1 MMKKVLSVMLSIL
14 MLLPLCN
21 GISLANATETPAG
34 TPVSTV
40 EEFLNM
46 DANGV
51 YYLANDIDFSG
62 ETYTKNLYRKTF
74 NGVLDGNGHS
84 LLGINLEAQNSDAG
98 IFGNLFGGTLKN
110 LTFGTPDAPVS
121 VSSTGS
127 GYSVGVVAGTVSGGA
142 SFENIT
148 IYANV
153 KGDGKTAGFT
163 SYMPNG
169 KLTITGSKV
178 FGTVSGNP
186 AAGFV
191 TMADNGSSEI
201 EITNCENHAAITAK
215 NLSAGGFYANHANV
229 GGSRK
234 CDLTIRGCVNY
245 GAITASDWRVG
256 GIVGEFTEE
265 KSSTL
270 TVEYCYNLGPITMTG
285 GGGYAAGIV
294 GGMCFDSPTGA
305 RRIANVYNAGLI
317 RNTANTGNAFAIAY
331 AQNGGSVV
339 TIENAAYLEGIAS
352 KNCVETNVLKVADQA
367 ALLTTVKDYPSG
379 GDGLSFIA
387 DTGNINDGYPILA
400 AQNLSHENVHTYSCG
415 RTVCLDCNTVLSLPE
430 IEKHSYTKTT
440 TAPDGYLDGYIT
452 SVCKHCS
459 DTKIAVDK
467 ASAHQVKPVDG
478 VYTLTTPA
486 QLMWYA
492 ANQNAG
498 LLIGN
503 ETVALGADLDM
514 KDLQYVPIASDGK
527 AFNGKF
533 DGCGYT
539 ISNLTIDVEGDAGLF
554 AKLGLGAEIKN
565 LALTG
570 ATVKAT
576 GSTGAVA
583 GSVVTG
589 AVVKFDCV
597 SVTDSTVT
605 STAGIAGGLM
615 GSSNGATDV
624 TVHCAVCDGVTVSGA
639 SAGGVLGNGNSALL
653 QNVYANATLTAT
665 TGKTGAL
672 ATYSAGFS
680 IKNAGYSRS
689 TAADQKDGTAYDAD
703 AFANGEI
710 AYLINTYGARKAFG
724 IENGKT
730 SLSDTVVKMIRL
742 GSEKVYTNKT
752 LTAGEGTAVYALPS
766 DGGMTLA
773 IVQVQNA
780 YERLVDSKIT
790 VAGKEIAFSD
800 LTICKYVASGDG
812 YFVAPDGCVL
822 YTLQIE
828 GTSAPAVAIGSSF
841 NGTAANVNG

>member
-1 MMKKVLSVMLSIL
+1 MKKVLSVMLSML

-21 GISLANATETPAG
+21 GMTVANATEAPSG
-34 TPVSTV
+34 TPISTV

-46 DANGV
+46 DVSGV

-62 ETYTKNLYRKTF
+62 KTYTKNVYAKTF
-74 NGVLDGNGHS
+74 KGVLDGNGHA
-84 LLGINLEAQNSDAG
+84 LLGITVEAQNSDAG
-98 IFGNLFGGTLKN
+98 IFGNQFSGVLRN
-110 LTFGTPDAPVS
+110 LTFGAPDAPVS
-121 VSSTGS
+121 VSSTGA
-127 GYSVGVVAGTVSGGA
+127 GYSVAVIAGTVKGGA
-142 SFENIT
+142 TFENVT

-163 SYMPNG
+163 SYMPDG
-169 KLTITGSKV
+169 KMTIAGSKV
-178 FGTVSGNP
+178 YGTVSGNP

-201 EITNCENHAAITAK
+201 EITNCENHASITGK
-215 NLSAGGFYANHANV
+215 NLSAGGIYSNHANV

-234 CDLTIRGCVNY
+234 CNLTIRGCVNY

-270 TVEYCYNLGPITMTG
+270 TVEYCYNLGPVTMTG

-294 GGMCFDSPTGA
+294 GGMCFDSPGGA

-331 AQNGGSVV
+331 AQNAGDNV
-339 TIENAAYLEGIAS
+339 TVENAAYQEGTAS
-352 KNCVETNVLKVADQA
+352 KNCVEANVELVADQSA
-367 ALLTTVKDYPSG
+367 MLATVSKYPDG

-415 RTVCLDCNTVLSLPE
+415 RTVCLDCDIILSLPE
-430 IEKHSYTKTT
+430 NEKHSYNKTT
-440 TAPDGYLDGYIT
+440 TAPEGYLDGYIT
-452 SVCKHCS
+452 SVCKYCS
-459 DTKIAVDK
+459 DTKIVVNK
-467 ASAHQVKPVDG
+467 ASAYQVKPVDG
-478 VYTLTTPA
+478 VYTLTNPDH
-486 QLMWYA
+486 LMWYA

-503 ETVALGADLDM
+503 ETVKLGADLDM
-514 KDLQYVPIASDGK
+514 KDLQYTPIAFTGK
-527 AFNGKF
+527 AFTGKF

-539 ISNLTIDVEGDAGLF
+539 IRNLTIDVEGDAGLF

-565 LALTG
+565 LALTD

-576 GSTGAVA
+576 GSAGAVA

-605 STAGIAGGLM
+605 STNAVAGGLM
-615 GSSNGATDV
+615 GTSNGATDV
-624 TVHCAVCDGVTVSGA
+624 TVHGAVCDGVTVSGT

-653 QNVYANATLTAT
+653 RNVYANAKLTAT
-665 TGKTGAL
+665 SGKTGAL

-680 IKNAGYSRS
+680 VKFAGYSRS
-689 TAADQKDGTAYDAD
+689 TVADQMDGTAYDD
-703 AFANGEI
+703 NAFASGEI
-710 AYLINTYGARKAFG
+710 AYLINTFGARKAFG
-724 IENGKT
+724 IVDGKT
-730 SLSDTVVKMIRL
+730 SVSDAVVKMIRR
-742 GSEKVYTNKT
+742 GSQKIYTDKI
-752 LTAGEGTAVYALPS
+752 LSAGDGTAVYALPS
-766 DGGMTLA
+766 EGGLTLA

-780 YERLVDSKIT
+780 DERLVDSKIT
-790 VAGKEIAFSD
+790 VAGNEIAFKD
-800 LTICKYVASGDG
+800 LSICKYVSSGDA
-812 YFVAPDGCVL
+812 YYVAAEGCVL
-822 YTLQIE
+822 YTLPIAN
-828 GTSAPAVAIGSSF
+828 TSAPIVVIGSSF
-841 NGTAANVNG
+841 NGTAENING